1 MEEFKIESQSI
12 VCAFII
18 GFIQIFT
25 IMLPTNEYIWFDG
38 PHRIKITN
46 KGTMH
51 QIIKQSNLKQSNFV
65 GYSNSFTTGD

>member
-1 MEEFKIESQSI
+1 MVQKFLDFKIESPFI
-12 VCAFII
+12 VCAFLI

-51 QIIKQSNLKQSNFV
+51 QNINYKTK
-65 GYSNSFTTGD
+65 

>member
-1 MEEFKIESQSI
+1 MVQKFLEFKIESQFI
-12 VCAFII
+12 VCAFLI

-51 QIIKQSNLKQSNFV
+51 QIIKQSNFV
-65 GYSNSFTTGD
+65 GYSNCFTTGD